1 MSINNAMVRG
11 IAACIVCTITLPA
24 MATGIL
30 TFDTTAALNMAQ
42 QAKDVADQALKQ
54 LEATKQAAEQAKS
67 RFEGN
72 WGMADILNDPTLN
85 SYLPKGDWKDIYD
98 GSRDVTAKR
107 DEYQLHSSN
116 PDVQKSYDELLT
128 NIAVM
133 EDSYKASVER
143 QNNIEQLARYMND
156 AQTPQEK
163 QDYANR
169 LQYEQIQLANEKTR
183 IDTMATL
190 MEEKNKAQSRA
201 KAAVLDK
208 QLRGEAE

>member
-1 MSINNAMVRG
+1 
-11 IAACIVCTITLPA
+11 
-24 MATGIL
+24 
-30 TFDTTAALNMAQ
+30 
-42 QAKDVADQALKQ
+42 
-54 LEATKQAAEQAKS
+54 
-67 RFEGN
+67 
-72 WGMADILNDPTLN
+72 
-85 SYLPKGDWKDIYD
+85 
-98 GSRDVTAKR
+98 
-107 DEYQLHSSN
+107 
-116 PDVQKSYDELLT
+116 
-128 NIAVM
+128 M

-201 KAAVLDK
+201 KAAALDK